1 MVNFMCQLG
10 KAKVSRYLIKHQSRC
25 LYVLDDINISISR
38 FSIKLIILHNVVGL
52 IQSGQKLRFPRKR
65 DFYLQTPSDSRLQV
79 ELPPA
84 PLGLPTTHQLSPA
97 FFILTMALGQGQLS
111 RPCLLTWNSISA
123 GH

>member
-1 MVNFMCQLG
+1 M
-10 KAKVSRYLIKHQSRC
+10 
-25 LYVLDDINISISR
+25 
-38 FSIKLIILHNVVGL
+38 KLIALHNVVGL

-65 DFYLQTPSDSRLQV
+65 DFCLQTPSDSRLQV

-111 RPCLLTWNSISA
+111 RPYSLTWNSVSA